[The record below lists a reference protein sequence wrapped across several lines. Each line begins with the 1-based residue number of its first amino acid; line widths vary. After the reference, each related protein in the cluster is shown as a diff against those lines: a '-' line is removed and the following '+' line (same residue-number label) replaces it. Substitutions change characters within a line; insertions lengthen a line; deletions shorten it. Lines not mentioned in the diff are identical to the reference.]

1 MQCYHLAPN
10 AYLPPGRARNLPIPT
25 VLAAVLFLFL
35 TGLTIAPAYALPDCS
50 KSQQIG
56 NWGAYG
62 DNWGW
67 HARQRLDSQYTI
79 YAGDDPMM
87 SDSETVRVGKVYDAA
102 KVTTIRL
109 AVDGMQIGS
118 SKPSDKFPFEL
129 DERASQAAIAAF
141 RKGRVGSIS
150 IDLENGGRRE
160 MAIDLAGFTRAM
172 NTAIDFSSE
181 AERAYKA
188 RTCESAL

>member
-1 MQCYHLAPN
+1 MQRYRLAPN
-10 AYLPPGRARNLPIPT
+10 ADLPPGRARHLPIPT
-25 VLAAVLFLFL
+25 GLAAVLFLVL
-35 TGLTIAPAYALPDCS
+35 STLTIAPAYALPDCS
-50 KSQQIG
+50 NSQQIG
-56 NWGAYG
+56 NWEAYG
-62 DNWGW
+62 DDLSWDVS
-67 HARQRLDSQYTI
+67 QRLDSQYRI
-79 YAGDDPMM
+79 VAGDDLML
-87 SDSETVRVGKVYDAA
+87 SDYETVWVGKVKDAA

-172 NTAIDFSSE
+172 NTAIRFSSE
-181 AERAYKA
+181 AERAYEA
-188 RTCESAL
+188 RTCESVL